1 LKTKASSRD
10 GRICLL
16 EFTDKGKKVVE
27 IENWV
32 DIKFF
37 ENIWK
42 ILNEE
47 ELEVLEIICKKIAAG
62 LEEKKDD

>member
-1 LKTKASSRD
+1 MKTKASSRD

-16 EFTDKGKKVVE
+16 EVTDKGKKVVE
-27 IENWV
+27 IGNWV
-32 DIKFF
+32 GIKFF
-37 ENIWK
+37 EKIWE

-47 ELEVLEIICKKIAAG
+47 ELEVLERICKKIAAG